1 MASGDLLLLRAHA
14 GAPVLP
20 RAFAC
25 RLLVP
30 ARRRGG
36 LVSPLAAAS
45 KVGIADV
52 VGRRVRSGVADQKR
66 RRRDAEEGFGFSGVA
81 TRRELVDE
89 EGEEEQDKE
98 DEQALKLGVENN
110 GAETEGV
117 DGSYL
122 SETR

>member
-1 MASGDLLLLRAHA
+1 MASGDLLLLRAHG
-14 GAPVLP
+14 GAPVLA

-30 ARRRGG
+30 GRRRSG
-36 LVSPLAAAS
+36 LVSPLAAS

-52 VGRRVRSGVADQKR
+52 VGRVRSGDADQKR
-66 RRRDAEEGFGFSGVA
+66 RRRDAEEGVA
-81 TRRELVDE
+81 TRRELFDE
-89 EGEEEQDKE
+89 EEEE
-98 DEQALKLGVENN
+98 EN
-110 GAETEGV
+110 GGETGGV

>member
-1 MASGDLLLLRAHA
+1 MASGDLLLRAHA
-14 GAPVLP
+14 GTPVLA

-30 ARRRGG
+30 ARRRSG
-36 LVSPLAAAS
+36 LVSPLAAS

-52 VGRRVRSGVADQKR
+52 VGRRVRSGGADQKR

>member
-1 MASGDLLLLRAHA
+1 MASGDLLLRAHA
-14 GAPVLP
+14 GAPVLA

-30 ARRRGG
+30 ARRRSG
-36 LVSPLAAAS
+36 LASPLAAS

-52 VGRRVRSGVADQKR
+52 VGRRVRSGGADQKR

-81 TRRELVDE
+81 ARRELVDE
-89 EGEEEQDKE
+89 EEEEQDEE
-98 DEQALKLGVENN
+98 DEALKLGLGVEKN
-110 GAETEGV
+110 GGETDGV

>member
-1 MASGDLLLLRAHA
+1 MASGDLLLRAHA
-14 GAPVLP
+14 GAPVLS

-25 RLLVP
+25 RLLVS
-30 ARRRGG
+30 ARRRSG
-36 LVSPLAAAS
+36 LVSPLAAS
-45 KVGIADV
+45 KVGIADIF
-52 VGRRVRSGVADQKR
+52 GRVRSRGADQKK

-89 EGEEEQDKE
+89 EEE
-98 DEQALKLGVENN
+98 ALKLGVEKN
-110 GAETEGV
+110 GGETGGV

>member
-14 GAPVLP
+14 GAPVLA
-20 RAFAC
+20 RAFAG

-30 ARRRGG
+30 ARRRSG

-52 VGRRVRSGVADQKR
+52 VGVGRRVRPGGADQKR

-81 TRRELVDE
+81 TRRELVDDE
-89 EGEEEQDKE
+89 E
-98 DEQALKLGVENN
+98 DEEDEALKLGVEKN
-110 GAETEGV
+110 GGETGGV

>member
-1 MASGDLLLLRAHA
+1 MASGDLLHLRAHA
-14 GAPVLP
+14 GGPVLA

-25 RLLVP
+25 RILVP

-36 LVSPLAAAS
+36 LVSRLAAS
-45 KVGIADV
+45 RVGVADV
-52 VGRRVRSGVADQKR
+52 VGRGRVRSGGADLKR

-81 TRRELVDE
+81 TRRERVDEEEEQDE
-89 EGEEEQDKE
+89 EGE
-98 DEQALKLGVENN
+98 ALKLGVEKN
-110 GAETEGV
+110 GGETGGV